1 MKCYLSALLW
11 KSSVH
16 LFNCSNSKKDKINLC
31 SQMQSL
37 KLCNTFFPTR
47 FRKVCLNYFC
57 KNISNSTENKETLKI
72 AEGKLSE
79 LFLLRCDSVVLGGFQ
94 LLDLIIPELKSQVIP
109 YKFKSSH
116 CNALVEI
123 TTFRLESKSCKG
135 FLFTNKFST
144 NERPWLFNKSCD
156 F

>member
-16 LFNCSNSKKDKINLC
+16 LFNCSNSKKDKMKLC
-31 SQMQSL
+31 SQMQPL
-37 KLCNTFFPTR
+37 KLCNTFFHTK

-79 LFLLRCDSVVLGGFQ
+79 LFLLRCDSVVLISKQDSKDLNPRSLINTPFLVMLLKFQLFQ
-94 LLDLIIPELKSQVIP
+94 LLIKL
-109 YKFKSSH
+109 
-116 CNALVEI
+116 
-123 TTFRLESKSCKG
+123 
-135 FLFTNKFST
+135 
-144 NERPWLFNKSCD
+144 
-156 F
+156 